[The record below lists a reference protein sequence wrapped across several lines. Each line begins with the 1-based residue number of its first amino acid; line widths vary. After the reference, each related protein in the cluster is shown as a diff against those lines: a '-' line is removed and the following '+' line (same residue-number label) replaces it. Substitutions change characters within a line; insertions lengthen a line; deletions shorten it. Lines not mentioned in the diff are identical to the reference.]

1 MFTALDFSKYKTFEV
16 VHGDTIT
23 SSGVGDV
30 DLLVATTQGSLIFTA
45 RADSTLDFDNLQPVP
60 GPQADHTACLS
71 VDPPGLLLSSIAT
84 FTPFLKSTLS
94 SSAIYVSVMLT
105 AAESTLFLTK
115 TSQLVSPL
123 RKEKLLGAILRQ
135 TVQCVSW

>member
-1 MFTALDFSKYKTFEV
+1 M
-16 VHGDTIT
+16 
-23 SSGVGDV
+23 GDV

-45 RADSTLDFDNLQPVP
+45 RADSTFDSDTTCNLP
-60 GPQADHTACLS
+60 GPLADHTACLS
-71 VDPPGLLLSSIAT
+71 VDRPGLLPSSIAT
-84 FTPFLKSTLS
+84 FTPFLRSTLS
-94 SSAIYVSVMLT
+94 SSAIYVSVTLT

-135 TVQCVSW
+135 TV